1 MAKVNAM
8 TQIAQNF
15 IHHITTGILALLP
28 VLVSCGRMDDVYKEF
43 LDDGDE
49 IYLAK
54 LKEVEVFSGE
64 GRVMFVIP
72 PQTDPRITGVHFSW
86 DNDARTED
94 VAISIR
100 ETNEIILENVSDGSH
115 IFYLQSTDGRGH
127 KSVSVSLSASA
138 YGESFLSALD
148 QAEILSAARN
158 SEGYGFFQIHHASIM
173 YYQGMELS
181 YADLSGKE
189 KTILVPRGTNTLFV
203 YDFGGDSF
211 SYRSVYVPAE
221 NCFENLFS
229 ERITVTDIVEPK
241 IDAPE
246 EVSLP
251 FARGYYSETPCIC
264 TWETSVF
271 LEPADAA
278 SWLEVSLS
286 GNTLKVRTLA
296 RNGGTSARIANL
308 ILESDNI
315 RKVVPI
321 IQQALSPKIGTAYGN
336 DGVIFWQDPDRPN
349 EYKIISASGNRRPW
363 STFYTITRA
372 TSYSGRTVVN
382 GVEYDNNQLIRQ
394 MPDYGV
400 DNDYALSWVESLG
413 EGWYMPSV
421 NELKDEFWPVFNG
434 TVFEESS
441 KTNFNKA
448 TDDEK
453 ECRTRFET
461 TMASIGG
468 MAINMGTKTSAG
480 SAIMTCTETD
490 AATCVGFR
498 VSNSAIITVDKQ
510 TPTFFARG
518 IKRVVI
524 E

>member
-1 MAKVNAM
+1 MV
-8 TQIAQNF
+8 I
-15 IHHITTGILALLP
+15 GILAFFP
-28 VLVSCGRMDDVYKEF
+28 FLVSCGRMDDVYQEF

-64 GRVMFVIP
+64 GRVKFVIP

-86 DNDARTED
+86 DNKTRTED
-94 VAISIR
+94 VPISIQ

-115 IFYLQSTDGRGH
+115 IFYLQSTDGKGH
-127 KSVSVSLSASA
+127 KSISVSISASA
-138 YGESFLSALD
+138 FGDAFLSAMD
-148 QAEILSAARN
+148 PAIVLSAARN
-158 SEGYGFFQIHHASIM
+158 SEGYGFVQIHHASIM
-173 YYQGMELS
+173 YYKGMEIS
-181 YADLSGKE
+181 YADLSGHE
-189 KTILVPRGTNTLFV
+189 KTIFVPRGTNTLFV
-203 YDFGGDSF
+203 NDFGGGSF

-221 NCFENLFS
+221 NCFENLYS
-229 ERITVTDIVEPK
+229 ERIIFSDITEPQ
-241 IDAPE
+241 IEAPE
-246 EVSLP
+246 EVSVP
-251 FARGYYSETPCIC
+251 FARGYYTEVPCLC
-264 TWETSVF
+264 TWETAIS
-271 LEPADAA
+271 LEPEDAT

-286 GNTLKVRTLA
+286 GNALKVRTLA
-296 RNGGTSARIANL
+296 RNGGESARIANL

-315 RKVVPI
+315 RKTVPI

-336 DGVIFWQDPDRPN
+336 EGVIFWQDPDHPN
-349 EYKIISASGNRRPW
+349 EYKIISASGSRRPW
-363 STFYTITRA
+363 STLHTVTRA
-372 TSYSGRTVVN
+372 TSYTGRTALN

-394 MPDYGV
+394 MPDYGG
-400 DNDYALSWVESLG
+400 DNDYALSWIESLG

-448 TDDEK
+448 TEDEK